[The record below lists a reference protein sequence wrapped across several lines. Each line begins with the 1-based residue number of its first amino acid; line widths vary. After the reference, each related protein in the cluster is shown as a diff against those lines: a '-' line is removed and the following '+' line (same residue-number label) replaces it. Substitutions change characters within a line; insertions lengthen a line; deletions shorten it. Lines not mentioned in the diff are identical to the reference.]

1 MNETVLKII
10 LIYLLVVNLVGFVM
24 MGVDKN
30 RARKQAWRISEKAL
44 FLVSLIGGSLGTWT
58 GMYAFRHK
66 TKHWYF
72 VVCMPLIFFSH
83 IALAVYLMWKFG
95 LFPFK

>member
-1 MNETVLKII
+1 MNETIMKII
-10 LIYLLVVNLVGFVM
+10 LIYLVVVNLVGFVM

-44 FLVSLIGGSLGTWT
+44 FLVSLIGGSLGTWA

-66 TKHWYF
+66 TKHTSFCILVPTFMIFQIIIIAAGVYF
-72 VVCMPLIFFSH
+72 LYIRH
-83 IALAVYLMWKFG
+83 
-95 LFPFK
+95 